1 MGLIRLVAAPV
12 RSILRFPLVQLAIVF
27 AIILY
32 FQAADDN
39 TLKGK
44 LFDGL
49 DALTEASVQ
58 LISQVF
64 TVKAFTRSVLAAGL
78 MIGYVYLVCLL
89 ILAALRIVTRGLV
102 DFLGWSN
109 LFWLRSSIAHE
120 RGIEAYRA
128 WLPLERIRPDGIPQ
142 EEWEATYAWPPDNR
156 PPYPPLWQ
164 RIVHGVLSYIIVIV
178 GAGLLVQYFTPF
190 PVIAWIG
197 RLTGI
202 SSH

>member
-178 GAGLLVQYFTPF
+178 GAALLVQYFTPF

>member
-27 AIILY
+27 ALILY

-89 ILAALRIVTRGLV
+89 ILAALRIVTRGIV

-120 RGIEAYRA
+120 RGIQAYRA
-128 WLPLERIRPDGIPQ
+128 WLPLERIRPVSIPQ
-142 EEWEATYAWPPDNR
+142 EQWEATYAWPPDNR
-156 PPYPPLWQ
+156 PPYPPLWE
-164 RIVHGVLSYIIVIV
+164 RIVHGLLSYIIVIV
-178 GAGLLVQYFTPF
+178 GAAVLVQYFTPL
-190 PVIAWIG
+190 PV
-197 RLTGI
+197 LTWFKSLVGAL
-202 SSH
+202 